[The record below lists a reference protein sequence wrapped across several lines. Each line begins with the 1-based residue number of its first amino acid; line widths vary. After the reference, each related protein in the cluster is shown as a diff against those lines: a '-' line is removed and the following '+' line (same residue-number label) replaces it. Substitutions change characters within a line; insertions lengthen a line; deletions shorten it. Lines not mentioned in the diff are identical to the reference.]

1 VRFSGLMMQPRLQHH
16 KFWDGLIEHGISVD
30 HNPDGFQISRV
41 ARQDCSA
48 IIEHNREVMAA
59 GGSRTASFGKV
70 ELSIPELEL
79 RNLKKRYPDLAAP
92 DMQIRV
98 RAWKR
103 FIRSAESKPWRVSQ
117 RKYN

>member
-1 VRFSGLMMQPRLQHH
+1 MMRSRSQQH
-16 KFWDGLIEHGISVD
+16 KFYDGVVDHGVSVD
-30 HNPDGFQISRV
+30 HTPDGFQISRLDH
-41 ARQDCSA
+41 QDCSDVLA
-48 IIEHNREVMAA
+48 HNREVMAN
-59 GGSRTASFGKV
+59 GGARTLSFGKS
-70 ELSIPELEL
+70 ELLIPELEL